1 MKITNDTAAIVT
13 GGASGLGEG
22 TARRLAA
29 EGAKVALFDL
39 NAERG
44 EAVAAELGGVFCQ
57 VNVADAAS
65 VEAGFAKAGNP
76 ELYPEFERQ
85 FPTAEVAAVK
95 IDPGERFDW
104 MLFRKNSTGPVT
116 TVKDVIWEG
125 EEAFDAYRFSI
136 DKDDQR
142 SLPIDTR
149 SFGYEFS

>member
-1 MKITNDTAAIVT
+1 MAVGIVLVVAFASTACAAV
-13 GGASGLGEG
+13 SLKRLGDHPFYRE
-22 TARRLAA
+22 TMTSEA
-29 EGAKVALFDL
+29 DL
-39 NAERG
+39 RTMVDQNG
-44 EAVAAELGGVFCQ
+44 AEL
-57 VNVADAAS
+57 
-65 VEAGFAKAGNP
+65 EAGFAKAGNP

-85 FPTAEVAAVK
+85 FPTADVEAVK

-104 MLFRKNSTGPVT
+104 MLFRKNGTGPVT

-136 DKDDQR
+136 DKDGRR